1 MAAERD
7 GTADQPRGSDPLK
20 RAYEVLGYL
29 GGLILA
35 IMTGTV
41 FLQVILRYLGRVGID
56 GIDEVPRFL
65 FVWLVMI
72 GAAAAMYRGEHTS
85 LDYFVNLLGAR
96 WRAVVLAGVNAV
108 GIALFLYLIRLSFV
122 LVPNAQL
129 QTSAGL
135 GLPLGYLFVAVP
147 VGSALIVIPMLRH
160 LVAALRSIWQ
170 KRS

>member
-1 MAAERD
+1 MTGD
-7 GTADQPRGSDPLK
+7 GDNASDRPRASDPWRYL
-20 RAYEVLGYL
+20 YEALGYL

-41 FLQVILRYLGRVGID
+41 FLQVILRYLGRMGID

-85 LDYFVNLLGAR
+85 LDYFINLLGPR
-96 WRAVVLAGVNAV
+96 LRAFVSAGVSGV

-122 LVPNAQL
+122 LVPNGQL

-147 VGSALIVIPMLRH
+147 VGSALIIIPMLRNF
-160 LVAALRSIWQ
+160 VAALRSLWQ